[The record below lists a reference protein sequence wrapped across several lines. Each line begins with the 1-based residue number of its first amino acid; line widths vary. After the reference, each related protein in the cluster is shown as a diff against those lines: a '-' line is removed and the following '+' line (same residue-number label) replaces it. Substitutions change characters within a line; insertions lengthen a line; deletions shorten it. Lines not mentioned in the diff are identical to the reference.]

1 MGKTMKKKIHIILIE
16 DHPEYREVIEM
27 TLAMEPDMMLTGAF
41 GSAEGALHGLLHL
54 SQHKDTDIVL
64 LDLNL
69 PGMSGLEA
77 MPLITDAAPH
87 AKVIVLSQSDKE
99 ADVLQAITLGAAG
112 YLLKSATDTQI
123 TEGIRIVVNGGASL
137 DAGIAKFILKALK
150 GTRSK
155 APPLT
160 PALSKREMEVLT
172 LMAEGHVQKEIAERL
187 AISNYTV
194 NAHINHIYEKLHV
207 SNAPAAVNK
216 AHRSGLFPPEP

>member
-1 MGKTMKKKIHIILIE
+1 MKKKIHLILVE

-27 TLAMEPDMMLTGAF
+27 TLAMEPDMKLTGAF

-54 SQHKDTDIVL
+54 SQHKDTDVVL

-77 MPLITDAAPH
+77 MPLITEAAPH

-137 DAGIAKFILKALK
+137 DTGVARFILKALK
-150 GTRSK
+150 AKRSK
-155 APPLT
+155 AESKAPT
-160 PALSKREMEVLT
+160 LSKREMEVLT

-194 NAHINHIYEKLHV
+194 NDHVNRIYEKLHV
-207 SNAPAAVNK
+207 ANAPAAVDK
-216 AHRSGLFPPEP
+216 AHRFGLFQPNRE

>member
-1 MGKTMKKKIHIILIE
+1 MKKKIHLILVE

-27 TLAMEPDMMLTGAF
+27 TLAMEPDMKLTGAF

-77 MPLITDAAPH
+77 MPLITEAAPH
-87 AKVIVLSQSDKE
+87 TKIIVLSQSDKE

-123 TEGIRIVVNGGASL
+123 TEGIRIVLNGGASL
-137 DAGIAKFILKALK
+137 DSGIARFILNALK
-150 GTRSK
+150 EKRPK
-155 APPLT
+155 APA

-194 NAHINHIYEKLHV
+194 NDHVNRIYEKLHV
-207 SNAPAAVNK
+207 ANAPAAVDK
-216 AHRSGLFPPEP
+216 AHRFGLFQPNRE